1 MISWQL
7 AQAFSNSICNR
18 AAISRLSHK
27 RCKKEARQSKTQKAR
42 KGACEFLCPA
52 WRMQPHLAGCLVSQK
67 YCCVQFWHAEVASS
81 AGLYGLWLPPQHR
94 LACQLRFFIS
104 RERGASPHI
113 WTSHFLCSP
122 HRLLWVHE
130 EEAQD
135 FLHRWGPWICAARR
149 IASLSLRRR
158 FFSPGS
164 QRWQNV
170 HSAALASPAAAQGAN
185 RRALAQAAQV
195 GPSSLKAGA
204 WGPRLAPEMAEVD

>member
-1 MISWQL
+1 MISWHL
-7 AQAFSNSICNR
+7 AQAFSNSICNK

-27 RCKKEARQSKTQKAR
+27 RRRKEARQSKTQKAR

-67 YCCVQFWHAEVASS
+67 YWCVEFWHAELASS

-104 RERGASPHI
+104 RERGVSPHI
-113 WTSHFLCSP
+113 WPSHFLCSP

-135 FLHRWGPWICAARR
+135 FLHRWGALDLRCSPHRKLILAAPLLLT
-149 IASLSLRRR
+149 IQACQSASEDSNDCKHVGAYAP
-158 FFSPGS
+158 PGS

-170 HSAALASPAAAQGAN
+170 HSTPLAQPFVCKKAQG
-185 RRALAQAAQV
+185 RQK
-195 GPSSLKAGA
+195 PC
-204 WGPRLAPEMAEVD
+204 